1 MSMPIKDSTQR
12 FSSRVE
18 NYVRY
23 RPGYPPEIL
32 ELLKKECGLA
42 RDSVIAEI
50 AFGTGIFTQMLL
62 EDGNRVI
69 GVEPNDDM
77 RRAGEEFLK
86 SYPRFTS
93 VAGTAE
99 ETTLPDHSIDII
111 TAAQAAHWFDC
122 GKARLEFLRILKPE
136 AWLAL
141 VWNDRRLDA
150 TPFARNYENLVI
162 TYGTDYLEVR
172 HQGADRSAK
181 ALFGSSSFQV
191 RRFEMYQEFD
201 YPALEGRLL
210 SSSYAPQ
217 SGHPNYGPMLVELR
231 RIYDADQINGHVTF
245 EYDTQVFYGQLE

>member
-1 MSMPIKDSTQR
+1 MTMTIADSTQR

-23 RPGYPPEIL
+23 RPGYPAQIL
-32 ELLKKECGLA
+32 ELLKKECALTC
-42 RDSVIAEI
+42 DSVIADI
-50 AFGTGIFTQMLL
+50 AFGTGIFTRMLL

-69 GVEPNDDM
+69 GIEPNDDM

-99 ETTLPDHSIDII
+99 ATTLPNHSVDIV

-122 GKARLEFLRILKPE
+122 AKARIEFRRILKPDG
-136 AWLAL
+136 WLVL

-150 TPFARNYENLVI
+150 TPFARDYENLVV
-162 TYGTDYLEVR
+162 THGTDYLEVR
-172 HQGADRSAK
+172 HEGANRATEEIF
-181 ALFGSSSFQV
+181 ASSSFQV
-191 RRFEMYQEFD
+191 REFEMRQEFD

-210 SSSYAPQ
+210 SSSYAPPV
-217 SGHPNYGPMLVELR
+217 GHPNHKPMLAELR
-231 RIYDADQINGHVTF
+231 RIFDVHQINGHVIF
-245 EYDTQVFYGQLE
+245 QYDTKVYFGRLR